1 MANAARWAAGLPV
14 PGYALDDETAL
25 KVIDDTVEV
34 VSEGQWKLFTPSPE
48 AA

>member
-25 KVIDDTVEV
+25 KVIDDTIEV
-34 VSEGQWKLFTPSPE
+34 VSEGQWRLFTPSQE